1 MRSLSRVTVSLQELQ
16 VMLEK
21 REIKIVDGRERKAYD
36 KGHIPQAISISIQE
50 TIQTENQD
58 RLAEL
63 FASHGVSRNDTIVV
77 YDDTF
82 GAYAAR
88 IAWNL
93 AYLGYGNASVLDATF
108 SMYRDLG
115 YDVSTDDSSLPP
127 QEAKPEVKED
137 VLATIDYVENFVSEH
152 KGHLLDVRERLNY
165 LESHIPGATSVPW
178 RTFSNTMKIFQDP
191 ERVEQIL
198 TGRGISKD
206 DEIITYCGGAG
217 TLSSLA
223 FYGLLLA
230 GYEKVR
236 LYAKSFI
243 EWKSLGRPVD
253 SVKDANYW
261 DLSAD

>member
-1 MRSLSRVTVSLQELQ
+1 MRGLSQVAVSPHELQ
-16 VMLEK
+16 SLLDK
-21 REIKIVDGRERKAYD
+21 SEIKIIDGRERKEYD
-36 KGHIPQAISISIQE
+36 EGHIPGAISVTIQE
-50 TIQTENQD
+50 TIKAENPD
-58 RLAEL
+58 RLVQL
-63 FASHGVSRNDTIVV
+63 FASRGISRDDTVVV

-93 AYLGYGNASVLDATF
+93 AYLGYGKVRILDATF

-115 YDVSTDDSSLPP
+115 YNTATDDSPTLP
-127 QEAKPEVKED
+127 QDAKLEVKEE
-137 VLATIDYVENFVSEH
+137 VLATVDYVESFVSEH

-165 LESHIPGATSVPW
+165 LESHIPGASSVPW
-178 RTFSNTMKIFQDP
+178 RTFSNNVKVFRDP

-198 TGRGISKD
+198 KGRGISKE
-206 DEIITYCGGAG
+206 DEIVTYCGGAG

-223 FYGLLLA
+223 FYGLILA
-230 GYEKVR
+230 GYANVR

-253 SVKDANYW
+253 GVKDANYW